1 MAKAKAELSKDA
13 AKYKQ
18 LSRAELDQSPNKAK
32 YELASLIL
40 EAINS
45 GKTLEE
51 LEKLGQE
58 KNSGKALSK
67 LESVAKQSPELY
79 EQLIKKLV

>member
-1 MAKAKAELSKDA
+1 MAKAKAELNKDA

-18 LSRAELDQSPNKAK
+18 LSPAELDQSPNKAR

-40 EAINS
+40 DAINS

-51 LEKLGQE
+51 LEELGQRQ
-58 KNSGKALSK
+58 NSGKALSK
-67 LESVAKQSPELY
+67 LESAIKQSPDLY
-79 EQLIKKLV
+79 AQLIKKLV

>member
-1 MAKAKAELSKDA
+1 MAKAKAELNKDA

-18 LSRAELDQSPNKAK
+18 LSLAELNQSPNKAR

-40 EAINS
+40 DAIIS

-51 LEKLGQE
+51 LEGLGQRQ
-58 KNSGKALSK
+58 NSGKALSK
-67 LESVAKQSPELY
+67 LESVAKRSPELY
-79 EQLIKKLV
+79 AQLIKKLV